1 MVGTVGRVSEFR
13 AGWPVVLSAMVG
25 IGLSLSSLPLFT
37 LGAFAPELAK
47 RFGWG
52 FGDIMAGLP
61 IVAVTI
67 LVASPVVGFLSD
79 RFGVRRV
86 VLISLPLFAL
96 SFMTFALGTGSLA
109 QYYATWLLVSITGVG
124 SLPITWTRTVNE
136 RFDVS
141 KGLALGVA
149 LLGTGLFAH
158 FAKPLMSAVIL
169 ELGWRMGYVVLG
181 ALPLILSL
189 PLAFFFFH
197 DADYREPSGRSV
209 SAAPGGQAQGEDLS
223 SVLRMWRF
231 WVIIVALV
239 PVSFAVAGPIPNL
252 ENILKQ
258 MRFDAREVVSL
269 ASMLGLA
276 IAGGRIAGGWLID
289 HLWAPGVA
297 FVLLCGP
304 ALACWL
310 LAGTSLS
317 YPLAATAIIL
327 FGIGTGVEFD
337 LMAFLVARYFGMRS
351 YGRVYGL
358 IYAAFALGAG
368 AGPIFFGRVYDVDG
382 SYGRP
387 LLLSAAFFLFG
398 AVTLLGLGRYRYGHG
413 AAAPAPSQQ
422 LSVV

>member
-1 MVGTVGRVSEFR
+1 MVGSGERVSEFR

-25 IGLSLSSLPLFT
+25 IGLSLSSLPFFT
-37 LGAFAPELAK
+37 LGAFAPELA
-47 RFGWG
+47 RSFGWG

-61 IVAVTI
+61 IVTVTV
-67 LVASPVVGFLSD
+67 LLASPVVGFLAD
-79 RFGVRRV
+79 RFGVRKV
-86 VLISLPLFAL
+86 VLTSLPLFSL
-96 SFMTFALGTGSLA
+96 SFMAFALNTGSLV
-109 QYYATWLLVSITGVG
+109 QYYATWVLVSVAGVG

-136 RFDVS
+136 RFEAS
-141 KGLALGVA
+141 KGLALGMA

-158 FAKPLMSAVIL
+158 FAKPLMSVVIPD
-169 ELGWRMGYVVLG
+169 LGWRTGYVVLG
-181 ALPLILSL
+181 SLPLVLSL

-197 DADYREPSGRSV
+197 GADDRGQRDQSTP
-209 SAAPGGQAQGEDLS
+209 AAAGVQAEGEELS
-223 SVLRMWRF
+223 SVLRQWRF
-231 WVIIVALV
+231 WVMIVALV

-258 MRFDAREVVSL
+258 MRFDAGEVVSL

-289 HLWAPGVA
+289 HIWAPGVA

-310 LAGTSLS
+310 LASTSLS
-317 YPLAATAIIL
+317 YPLAAVAIIL

-337 LMAFLVARYFGMRS
+337 LMAFLVARYFGMKS
-351 YGRVYGL
+351 YGRVYGF

-382 SYGRP
+382 IYARP
-387 LLLSAAFFLFG
+387 LLLSAVFFLFG
-398 AVTLLGLGRYRYGHG
+398 AALLLTLGRYRYGHG
-413 AAAPAPSQQ
+413 AKAQ
-422 LSVV
+422 L